1 MEHIPDWKSNVMSN
15 AHNETVVEIL
25 VIITHMNARRI
36 AIDVALADVC
46 WHCNGSNH
54 QDFLRA
60 VVY

>member
-1 MEHIPDWKSNVMSN
+1 MMSN

-25 VIITHMNARRI
+25 VIIAHMNARRI